1 MKLTIPVSKK
11 DHAKGKENAP
21 VTLVEY
27 GDFECPDCQEAY
39 SIINELQKIEGNK
52 LKFVFR
58 NFPLS
63 EIHPHAFRAASAA
76 EAAGKQGKFW
86 EMHDLIFENQERL
99 DNQDLLSYAKNLKLD
114 IAQFNKD
121 IESEEIIKKVK
132 NDFMSGVR
140 SGVNGTPTFYI
151 NGARFDESYELDL
164 LLRAIKETLWA
175 REVIKE

>member
-1 MKLTIPVSKK
+1 M
-11 DHAKGKENAP
+11 
-21 VTLVEY
+21 
-27 GDFECPDCQEAY
+27 
-39 SIINELQKIEGNK
+39 NELQKIEGNK